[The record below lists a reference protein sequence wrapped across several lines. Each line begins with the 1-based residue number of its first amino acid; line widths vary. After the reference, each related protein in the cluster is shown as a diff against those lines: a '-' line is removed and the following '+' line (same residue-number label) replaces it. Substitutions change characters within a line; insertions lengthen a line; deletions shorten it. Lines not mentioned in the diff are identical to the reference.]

1 MALRRGSRGDD
12 VKALQKLLNDNGA
25 NLTVDGIFGPKTE
38 AALRTYQ
45 KANGLA
51 SDGVYGPQTKSSLA
65 GTSTGAASSGSGY
78 DPDADRKDYTDD
90 DDRTR
95 FLGLPSKPEIWYDS
109 VTKQRYVVFFVP
121 NTEPPVPML
130 YKATEDD
137 LKAYFGEGNKVVYDR
152 VLTSDELKST
162 GGVQLGSTDEIRIKD
177 GDPFGVIADQWE
189 REAKVLPFLSDPEV
203 AAIVMSAW
211 IEDRAPSEAEL
222 KSTEYWQT
230 HTQGERDWLLLSAG
244 DPLTAKQA
252 LDAKRR
258 EVRQM
263 LERAGVYQ
271 PDEDLV
277 NYMADQR
284 TMGHWTD
291 ALLTDNINKVADPEY
306 YGGEY
311 SDDFAVFLGSRD
323 DPIDRNV
330 DKERYV
336 RETAAKWLGPAHGV
350 LTDKEIADI
359 AGRMR
364 NDPNYED
371 IWIESLKDQRVA
383 MYPGYEDR
391 ESTYD
396 DIARPWRSVYTD
408 VLGETADETSDQFQ
422 EMVRRNDLAVSR
434 QQLRQHG
441 LENNN
446 TKVTNAAIGDLG
458 EATGYGVRRVI

>member
-1 MALRRGSRGDD
+1 
-12 VKALQKLLNDNGA
+12 
-25 NLTVDGIFGPKTE
+25 
-38 AALRTYQ
+38 
-45 KANGLA
+45 
-51 SDGVYGPQTKSSLA
+51 
-65 GTSTGAASSGSGY
+65 
-78 DPDADRKDYTDD
+78 
-90 DDRTR
+90 
-95 FLGLPSKPEIWYDS
+95 
-109 VTKQRYVVFFVP
+109 
-121 NTEPPVPML
+121 ML
-130 YKATEDD
+130 YKATKKD
-137 LKAYFGEGNKVVYDR
+137 LEAYFGEGESVVYDR
-152 VLTSDELKST
+152 KLTSAELKST
-162 GGVQLGSTDEIRIKD
+162 GGIHLGSTDEIRIKD

-336 RETAAKWLGPAHGV
+336 RETAAKWLGPTFGT
-350 LTDKEIADI
+350 LTDKEVADI
-359 AGRMR
+359 AGRLR

-371 IWIESLKDQRVA
+371 VWLESLKDQRVT
-383 MYPGYEDR
+383 MYSEYEDR
-391 ESTYD
+391 EATYD
-396 DIARPWRSVYTD
+396 DVARPWRAVYSD

-422 EMVRRNDLAVSR
+422 EMVQRNDLAVSR

-446 TKVTNAAIGDLG
+446 TKVTNAAISDLG